1 MRRVFVLGILT
12 ALAAVVLAADSG
24 DTIPADGGAIQVT
37 PVMRSSV
44 QSEYGGKVIQV
55 DPVGKYD
62 NVEIPFVGKTGAPDI
77 FPARSYVLVGRHS
90 WRRS

>member
-1 MRRVFVLGILT
+1 MLGTLT

-44 QSEYGGKVIQV
+44 QIEYGGNVIQV

-62 NVEIPFVGKTGAPDI
+62 NVEIPFVGKFDALK
-77 FPARSYVLVGRHS
+77 PATRKVSPEG
-90 WRRS
+90 RRS